1 MKICAALILGG
12 LCASAALAVAQPQP
26 PTPAPTLP
34 PPPPPPPPAATAP
47 PPPAPTVPTPPPAS
61 EAAPP
66 PPGAQ
71 AAPAEEKKAEEK
83 KEEEKA
89 PPFEFALQGK
99 NEMIAPYTEHDG
111 KVEEGKIDVATDKNT
126 LTVTLT
132 GGAGANVFLGAH
144 SEAVQSFR
152 LIQEFDVTSTD
163 PAISQVVLSLDS
175 KLVGFVRSKHKASAC
190 VNLASI
196 TVTPVGWGSTPLA
209 ASLPRP
215 CVGGNAHPC
224 ANPNGSM
231 VKDPL
236 PTITSPP
243 MPLGR
248 YVIDANFVI
257 TAEAGGLLDAHSTA
271 IFSPEPKELDPWE
284 REHNPYKGEDKTG
297 YGFTTV
303 ITATPVGAPPKTAEA
318 VWKQNLKKIRLA
330 AKEAKEA
337 KAKAEAA
344 KSAANQ
350 PQYRQAF
357 VPQPDYPQAV
367 APQPTLR

>member
-1 MKICAALILGG
+1 MKIYAVLILGG
-12 LCASAALAVAQPQP
+12 LCASAALAVAQTQP
-26 PTPAPTLP
+26 PTPAPTIP

-47 PPPAPTVPTPPPAS
+47 APPAPTLPMPSTTPAAPPAS

-66 PPGAQ
+66 PPGA
-71 AAPAEEKKAEEK
+71 PAEGK
-83 KEEEKA
+83 KEEV

-152 LIQEFDVTSTD
+152 LIQEFDITGTD
-163 PAISQVVLSLDS
+163 PSISQVVLSLDS

-190 VNLASI
+190 VNLASV
-196 TVTPVGWGSTPLA
+196 TVTPVGWASTPLA

-215 CVGGNAHPC
+215 CVGGNCHPC

-231 VKDPL
+231 AKDPL

-243 MPLGR
+243 LPLGR

-284 REHNPYKGEDKTG
+284 REHDPYKGEDKTG

-303 ITATPVGAPPKTAEA
+303 ITATPVGAAPQTADA
-318 VWKQNLKKIRLA
+318 VWKKNLKKVRLA
-330 AKEAKEA
+330 AKEAKAA
-337 KAKAEAA
+337 KAKAEAT
-344 KSAANQ
+344 KTAANQ

-357 VPQPDYPQAV
+357 VPQPYYPQAV